1 MGWLDEAKAIVEKR
15 GKEAATAQNDGGLRL
30 ETEAEIAAFKKRI
43 LYYYEDATDKEMDFA
58 IDKAKERFDAPYS
71 EKEIINYIK
80 QFLD

>member
-1 MGWLDEAKAIVEKR
+1 MGWLDEAKAIAEQKE
-15 GKEAATAQNDGGLRL
+15 KEAAKAQSGEGLSL

-58 IDKAKERFDAPYS
+58 IEKIKNRFDAPYS
-71 EKEIINYIK
+71 EKEVINYIK